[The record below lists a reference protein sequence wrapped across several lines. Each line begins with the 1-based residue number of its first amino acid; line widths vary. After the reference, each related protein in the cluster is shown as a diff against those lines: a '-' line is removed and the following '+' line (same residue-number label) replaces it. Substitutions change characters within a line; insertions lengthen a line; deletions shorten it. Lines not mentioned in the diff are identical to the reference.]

1 MTNRHD
7 KRRKDQIIKTLHK
20 ARDQIETATL
30 YLGVQEPR
38 PMQEIYAMDDALEHV
53 NQALERLG
61 VTLDEGGEVLDGRND
76 S

>member
-30 YLGVQEPR
+30 YLGV
-38 PMQEIYAMDDALEHV
+38 
-53 NQALERLG
+53 
-61 VTLDEGGEVLDGRND
+61 
-76 S
+76 

>member
-1 MTNRHD
+1 VTNRHD
-7 KRRKDQIIKTLHK
+7 RRRKEQIIKTLYK

-30 YLGVQEPR
+30 YLGVQEPQ

-61 VTLDEGGEVLDGRND
+61 VDISIGR
-76 S
+76 